1 MAQPEKRENSVL
13 FSLRELRQIE
23 ENRVQEEEH
32 AVRSAEEQRRA
43 AAEAAERARREAEE
57 AKIREE
63 RDAALAIEQAR
74 ENAEREARM
83 RVESAEAAERQ
94 RQQAALEQQRLQQ
107 EMELRRAEIAK
118 KRPTWMLAVTG
129 LASVGVIIAI
139 VLTIRALTGE
149 DTAKQEAEAAEKR
162 AKEAEKLAQEAQE
175 RVERLQRDLEDM
187 DKKVGVAVDS
197 VVAAQNDADRAS
209 AKAKLEALRKEKAA
223 MEQRIAEAKAAAAL
237 AKRKQGA
244 TVSEQCRNNPLA
256 KGCGI

>member
-32 AVRSAEEQRRA
+32 AVRSAEETRRA
-43 AAEAAERARREAEE
+43 AAEAAERARHDAEQ

-63 RDAALAIEQAR
+63 RDAALAIETAR

-139 VLTIRALTGE
+139 VLTVRALASS
-149 DTAKQEAEAAEKR
+149 DDSAKEAEASEKR
-162 AKEAEKLAQEAQE
+162 AKEAEKLAADAQE
-175 RVERLQRDLEDM
+175 RVEKLQLDLQDM
-187 DKKVGVAVDS
+187 DKKVNTAVDS
-197 VVAAQNDADRAS
+197 VMAAQNDADRSS
-209 AKAKLEALRKEKAA
+209 AKAKLESLRKEKAA
-223 MEQRIAEAKAAAAL
+223 MEQRIAEAKQAAAL
-237 AKRKQGA
+237 AQRKKGA
-244 TVSEQCRNNPLA
+244 TVSAECQNNPLA
-256 KGCGI
+256 KGCM